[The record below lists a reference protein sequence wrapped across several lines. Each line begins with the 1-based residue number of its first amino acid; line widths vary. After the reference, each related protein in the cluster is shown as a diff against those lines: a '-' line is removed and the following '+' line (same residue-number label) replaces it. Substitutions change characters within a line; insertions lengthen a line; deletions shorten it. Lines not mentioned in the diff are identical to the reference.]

1 MILPLNLGKKEE
13 YQKFYDNFI
22 LGELKIYLYWLE
34 GKKSEKAFQDSI
46 YMENVK
52 IYKKFYKIVLKE
64 LMTMNINASVHYNI
78 VNEVH

>member
-1 MILPLNLGKKEE
+1 MILPLNLETKEE

-34 GKKSEKAFQDSI
+34 GKKSEKAFQDLI

-52 IYKKFYKIVLKE
+52 IYKKTYKIVLKE
-64 LMTMNINASVHYNI
+64 LMTKKYKGKRPYLHRK
-78 VNEVH
+78 